1 MTMNAAT
8 IEIQTAPDDSAIT
21 RERRYARGAICGA
34 IELNVGRNRNET
46 YTVRWNVNR
55 GKGWRR
61 MPWISTH
68 ATEAAA
74 LEWAGDKW
82 TVLVSWLE
90 SLVST
95 GGGEGTEPRDGAS
108 AAFSAQVSSMRR

>member
-1 MTMNAAT
+1 MNAAT
-8 IEIQTAPDDSAIT
+8 TEIQRATDDSAIT

-34 IELNVGRNRNET
+34 VELSVERKRNDT
-46 YTVRWNVNR
+46 YSVRWNANR
-55 GKGWRR
+55 GKGWRKG
-61 MPWISTH
+61 WSTTH

-95 GGGEGTEPRDGAS
+95 GDGEGTGPRDGAS
-108 AAFSAQVSSMRR
+108 AAFSAQVSTMVRR